1 MIRRRLRA
9 LALVVAAVAAGAAR
23 GADAPRVKA
32 EILPQ
37 GRITDTTQVRLV
49 VTVDGES
56 SVDISTPSLPAMKN
70 LRVVSGPFTQRQ
82 SSMSIVNGV
91 FTNESSVS
99 LTYILL
105 PQGAGPAEIPPFDI
119 QVAKTSY
126 RTQALTFKVEAGGG
140 GPRPPAAGSSGRR
153 IPQGEGDDASVDVF
167 LESRLSATSA
177 WVGQPVL
184 FETTLYAAA
193 RVTEFGWIEE
203 PTIRGAWV
211 DSPQIDPAHEGARVE
226 RGGRIYLAIPVA
238 RKVVVPTAS
247 GSIAIP
253 PSVANIQVE
262 RPARDRFGSFFGLDP
277 VINLVRR
284 SASLTLQV
292 RPLPEAGKT
301 PDFQGAVGSFRITTS
316 CDRRN
321 AQVGDAIA
329 VRATIEGQG
338 SLQAVPPPS
347 LTAPPEVKV
356 FDPKVVI
363 NEATGANHLSSRKTW
378 EWVIVPLTPGSVS
391 LPPVSFSYF
400 DAESGTYRNAQ
411 GELPAITVVRGT
423 GAVDTGI
430 ARGEVQP
437 NVRDIAFI
445 KIRRGP
451 LRESAAPLTRRPW
464 FLALFAL
471 PLVATPI
478 GIWAGR
484 RRLRLRTDHGF
495 ARGRRAARVAGK
507 RLAHAAARSAD
518 PVAFHEAIARAL
530 VEYVADRANRPA
542 AGLTYD
548 ELDAILE
555 AKGVA
560 PELRRRYRVC
570 LENCD
575 FARFV
580 PDSHRAGGRGEAASE
595 ARGIVAALEAVS

>member
-1 MIRRRLRA
+1 MIHRRLRS
-9 LALVVAAVAAGAAR
+9 LALVLAAVFAGAAR

-32 EILPQ
+32 EIFPQ

-56 SVDISTPSLPAMKN
+56 SLDVSTPTMPAMKN

-82 SSMSIVNGV
+82 SSMSVVNGV

-99 LTYILL
+99 LTYVLV
-105 PQGAGPAEIPPFDI
+105 PQGAGPAEIPPFEI
-119 QVAKTSY
+119 QVARTSY

-140 GPRPPAAGSSGRR
+140 PPPPAAGSSGRR
-153 IPQGEGDDASVDVF
+153 APQGDEDDASVEVF
-167 LESRLSATSA
+167 LESHLSSASA

-193 RVTEFGWIEE
+193 RVTDFGWVEE
-203 PTIRGAWV
+203 PAIRGAWV
-211 DSPQIDPAHEGARVE
+211 DSPPLDPSHEGARVE
-226 RGGRIYLAIPVA
+226 RGGRIYLAIPIA
-238 RKVVVPTAS
+238 RKVVVPTAA
-247 GSIAIP
+247 GAIAIP
-253 PSVANIQVE
+253 PSVAQIQVA

-277 VINLVRR
+277 VVNVVRR
-284 SASLTLQV
+284 SAPLTIQV

-338 SLQAVPPPS
+338 SLQAAPPPRW
-347 LTAPPEVKV
+347 TAPPGVRV
-356 FDPKVVI
+356 FDPKVVV

-378 EWVIVPLTPGSVS
+378 EWVVVPLSPGSVA
-391 LPPVSFSYF
+391 LPPVAFSYF
-400 DAESGTYRNAQ
+400 DAESGAYRTAL
-411 GELPAITVVRGT
+411 GELPPIAVVRGSGT
-423 GAVDTGI
+423 QDSGI

-445 KIRRGP
+445 KIRRGS
-451 LRESAAPLTRRPW
+451 LRESAAPLTRRTW

-471 PLVATPI
+471 PLLAAPV

-484 RRLRLRTDHGF
+484 RRLRLKTDHGF
-495 ARGRRAARVAGK
+495 ARSRRAARTAGK
-507 RLAHAAARSAD
+507 RLAHAAARAAD

-530 VEYVADRANRPA
+530 VDYVADRANRPA

-555 AKGVA
+555 GKGAA

-580 PDSHRAGGRGEAASE
+580 PDSHRAGARGDAVSE
-595 ARGIVAALEAVS
+595 ARGIVAALEAAW